1 MHSCTPR
8 KWLHIEFVLSSFFKK
23 VNCYHEFKNSF
34 IFCVVSRFRSLIWS
48 NEYCLFLKY
57 KYEEKKATQKSST
70 LVRIN
75 PALHSRKAKARVC
88 VRYAFHNSG
97 GAAIVVVASVDA
109 YTCSSYIALRRTAAV
124 PLLRRQLPA
133 ALEEIRAP
141 TRPATQGKAKQIIEC
156 DWIEEW

>member
-1 MHSCTPR
+1 MRR
-8 KWLHIEFVLSSFFKK
+8 KL
-23 VNCYHEFKNSF
+23 
-34 IFCVVSRFRSLIWS
+34 
-48 NEYCLFLKY
+48 
-57 KYEEKKATQKSST
+57 ATQKSNA
-70 LVRIN
+70 LVRVN

-97 GAAIVVVASVDA
+97 GAPGGDIAAYAAIVVVASVDA

-156 DWIEEW
+156 DWIEK

>member
-1 MHSCTPR
+1 M
-8 KWLHIEFVLSSFFKK
+8 KGKLAF
-23 VNCYHEFKNSF
+23 
-34 IFCVVSRFRSLIWS
+34 
-48 NEYCLFLKY
+48 
-57 KYEEKKATQKSST
+57 QKSNA
-70 LVRIN
+70 LVRVN

-88 VRYAFHNSG
+88 VRYAFHDSG
-97 GAAIVVVASVDA
+97 GAPGGGIAAYAAIVVVASVDA

-156 DWIEEW
+156 DWIEKCYSTVHKIQK